1 MGAVIQARFGRNP
14 DDVLLTKKQFASR
27 LGRSI
32 RFVETRVAEGMPSDV
47 DRRGRRVFRPS
58 EADPWLAR
66 YESERGQQGP
76 KSSGQEK
83 SNSSRLDELEGR
95 VKQLEATIARRSPVE
110 ADEPPPNAA

>member
-1 MGAVIQARFGRNP
+1 MGAVIEARFGRNP
-14 DDVLLTKKQFASR
+14 DDVLLTKKQYASR
-27 LGRSI
+27 LGRSV

-66 YESERGQQGP
+66 YESEIGKRGP

-83 SNSSRLDELEGR
+83 SNGSRLAELERR
-95 VKQLEATIARRSPVE
+95 VKQLEATIARLGPDE
-110 ADEPPPNAA
+110 TDEPPPSAA